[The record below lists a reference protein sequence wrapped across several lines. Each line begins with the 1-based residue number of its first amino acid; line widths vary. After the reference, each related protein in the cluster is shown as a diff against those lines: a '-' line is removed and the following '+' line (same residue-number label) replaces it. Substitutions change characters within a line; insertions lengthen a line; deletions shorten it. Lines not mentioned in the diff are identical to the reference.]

1 VKRGISLSKEDRVIP
16 VNFKSV
22 LRFFAVALVLLTMCL
37 SGCRRQVPEP
47 GASSN
52 ITLAAPLEA
61 PSLPVLVAKSDGSC
75 VSAQRVAYVWPSGA
89 DLFQEGEDTG
99 ELILEELWALSAP
112 EDNLVTCVDE
122 QVVFSLFLPQTHTK
136 DLEASGT
143 LDVWTYFEA
152 RYAFSE
158 PVPIYTEDL
167 KLRSS
172 SESSDEGADVSF
184 QWDIPTAL
192 LKEPD
197 NSFIVRVGLAFGDGG
212 ESSENDLENLPTV
225 SFAFTL
231 MLAQE
236 GSTDRILDLSQT
248 LNDAAWSGD
257 ESVLSEIF
265 PEWDMG
271 LSDSVMPYN
280 VHAPGTGKSLLWS
293 FPGKTFTLKEEPAPE
308 FQITSFGPSIKGPY
322 AETATYYE
330 VEVKD
335 EASGTK
341 EVWAVEETINLKKDD
356 SGDDSWKVFMVT
368 RSSFLLE
375 STNPD
380 ALPGLGI
387 FPEIVKSEKDILHVL
402 RVGPFYQVRPW
413 DGCKWSRDGKYVALP
428 CKSKREEPSLDTS
441 GSQLL
446 GSSSLKDVSS
456 YQGARRISDSFL
468 SSVWAVNPY
477 DGTGVRLFATD
488 SSLSIQ
494 VLDWAPNG
502 SKVRFMVMGTMTA
515 GPHIDKSGYWIVE
528 ADLDSLE
535 IRDIG
540 FVRYPYVPPYPG
552 DLFVGGDGQTVVFS
566 HLHDLWKVDMEK
578 AETTRIA
585 DDLPTWDGL
594 FSLKYSPSGL
604 FAGYGLVF
612 DVGRTGYVSYDLTS
626 GEKREVEIDPSRISV
641 APGLRGGSLAESD
654 WTYFYG
660 FSPDDEMLIE
670 LCRFD
675 ELNHGEDSSVP
686 AGATALCLYTPQGDL
701 KQVIPV
707 PTGDPND
714 RIGISDWSSDRNTL
728 AMVVGPLGEVFC
740 EEIGFDV
747 RHVVPKGVWIW
758 DKAQGTTTKLCDIP
772 VQFDLDRPKY
782 AGTESIKWVED
793 DANEPQA
800 LEVWFLWDPETGTP
814 EQTGIRVHL
823 DGNVEPI
830 KRICPYSEEGQGILG
845 NMVDIT
851 FVTRREEGST
861 VNAFDVLAKIGAAQ
875 GDGKEILITEN
886 GPLRVEN
893 VIIEN
898 DKMVMTAQTPD
909 EYGNGSYWI
918 YVIYP

>member
-1 VKRGISLSKEDRVIP
+1 MSKENHVICVIP
-16 VNFKSV
+16 ANIQRVF
-22 LRFFAVALVLLTMCL
+22 RFSAVGLILLSMCL
-37 SGCRRQVPEP
+37 SGCREVPEP

-52 ITLAAPLEA
+52 ITVAAPLEA
-61 PSLPVLVAKSDGSC
+61 PPLPVLLARTQGSC
-75 VSAQRVAYVWPSGA
+75 VTAQRVAYTWPSGPS
-89 DLFQEGEDTG
+89 LLEKGESAE
-99 ELILEELWALSAP
+99 ELVLEELWPLSVP
-112 EDNLVTCVDE
+112 EDNLVTSIDE
-122 QVVFSLFLPQTHTK
+122 QVAFILSLPQSEMK
-136 DLEASGT
+136 NSEARGT
-143 LDVWTYFEA
+143 LDVWAYLEA
-152 RYAFSE
+152 RDAPSE
-158 PVPIYTEDL
+158 TAPIYTEDL
-167 KLRSS
+167 KLPPSLG
-172 SESSDEGADVSF
+172 SSDETADISF
-184 QWDIPTAL
+184 LWDIPTLL

-197 NSFIVRVGLAFGDGG
+197 NSFIVRVSLAFGDGG

-248 LNDAAWSGD
+248 LSDAAWSGD
-257 ESVLSEIF
+257 ESVISEIF

-280 VHAPGTGKSLLWS
+280 AHVPGTGKALLWS
-293 FPGKTFTLKEEPAPE
+293 FPGKTFSLKEEPAPT
-308 FQITSFGPSIKGPY
+308 FQITSFGPSITGPY

-335 EASGTK
+335 DASGTR
-341 EVWAVEETINLKKDD
+341 EVWAVEESINLKKDGP
-356 SGDDSWKVFMVT
+356 GDDSWKVFMVT

-375 STNPD
+375 TTDPH
-380 ALPGLGI
+380 ALPGLGV
-387 FPEIVKSEKDILHVL
+387 FPQIVKSEKDAFHVA

-413 DGCKWSRDGKYVALP
+413 DGYKWNPDGKYVAFP
-428 CKSKREEPSLDTS
+428 CKSKREEAALDI
-441 GSQLL
+441 
-446 GSSSLKDVSS
+446 SS
-456 YQGARRISDSFL
+456 L
-468 SSVWAVNPY
+468 SSVWAINPS
-477 DGTGVRLFATD
+477 DGTGIRLFSTD
-488 SSLSIQ
+488 SSASIQ
-494 VLDWAPNG
+494 VLGWAPNG
-502 SKVRFMVMGTMTA
+502 SKVRFMVMGLMTA
-515 GPHIDKSGYWIVE
+515 GPHVDKAGYWTVE
-528 ADLDSLE
+528 ADLGSLE

-540 FVRYPYVPPYPG
+540 FVRYPYVPPYPA
-552 DLFVGGDGQTVVFS
+552 DLFVSEDSQTVMFR
-566 HLHDLWKVDMEK
+566 HRHDLWKVDMEK

-594 FSLKYSPSGL
+594 FSLNYSPSGL

-626 GEKREVEIDPSRISV
+626 GEKHEVEIDPSRISM
-641 APGLRGGSLAESD
+641 APGIRGGSLAESD

-675 ELNHGEDSSVP
+675 ELNHGEDLSIP

-701 KQVIPV
+701 EQVIPA
-707 PTGDPND
+707 PTGDSKD
-714 RIGISDWSSDRNTL
+714 RIGPLAWSSDGDIL
-728 AMVVGPLGEVFC
+728 AMVLGPLGEVFY

-747 RHVVPKGVWIW
+747 RHVVPEEIWIW
-758 DKAQGTTTKLCDIP
+758 NKTQGMSSKLCDIP

-782 AGTESIKWVED
+782 SGAESIKWVEGD
-793 DANEPQA
+793 GNEPQA

-814 EQTGIRVHL
+814 EQTGIRVDL
-823 DGNVEPI
+823 NGNVDPI
-830 KRICPYSEEGQGILG
+830 KRICPYSEEGQAILG
-845 NMVDIT
+845 NMGDMT
-851 FVTRREEGST
+851 FVTRRQEGSS
-861 VNAFDVLAKIGAAQ
+861 VNAFDVLAKIGTTQ

-898 DKMVMTAQTPD
+898 DKMVMTTQTPD
-909 EYGNGSYWI
+909 EYGNGSYWV